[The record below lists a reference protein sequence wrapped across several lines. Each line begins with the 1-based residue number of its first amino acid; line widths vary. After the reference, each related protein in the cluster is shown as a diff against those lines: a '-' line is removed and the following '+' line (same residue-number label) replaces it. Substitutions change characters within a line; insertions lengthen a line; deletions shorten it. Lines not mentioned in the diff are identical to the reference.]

1 MNWTQNGFTLCN
13 PFNKNKLSITSSVS
27 MCQPEF
33 NHPQHMDVDQH
44 EEPERRVRFSSDMVQ
59 ALEIEEA
66 GDRSLCWYSP
76 DELNSFRQLGKLSS
90 DRNLD
95 QTVLDALVAIS
106 SKHCTQ
112 SAMDYWSL
120 HGQSNRGFESFANPR
135 LGFERKRQRSRCI
148 KAVLIA
154 QTIAREHAHAG
165 KEMDAAKF
173 LAVVSAR
180 ESIVARKFAF
190 MMGTADQNSVY
201 RSQFVKRLRS
211 SLVALSA

>member
-1 MNWTQNGFTLCN
+1 
-13 PFNKNKLSITSSVS
+13 
-27 MCQPEF
+27 
-33 NHPQHMDVDQH
+33 MDVDQQ
-44 EEPERRVRFSSDMVQ
+44 EESKRRVRFSSDMVQ
-59 ALEIEEA
+59 TIEIEGVE
-66 GDRSLCWYSP
+66 DSSSFWYSP

-90 DRNLD
+90 DRTLD
-95 QTVLDALVAIS
+95 QTVLEALAAIS

-120 HGQSNRGFESFANPR
+120 HGQSNRGFENFANPR
-135 LGFERKRQRSRCI
+135 LGFERKRKRSRCI

-154 QTIAREHAHAG
+154 QTIARENAHAG

-190 MMGTADQNSVY
+190 MMGKADQNSVY
-201 RSQFVKRLRS
+201 RSQSTKRLRS